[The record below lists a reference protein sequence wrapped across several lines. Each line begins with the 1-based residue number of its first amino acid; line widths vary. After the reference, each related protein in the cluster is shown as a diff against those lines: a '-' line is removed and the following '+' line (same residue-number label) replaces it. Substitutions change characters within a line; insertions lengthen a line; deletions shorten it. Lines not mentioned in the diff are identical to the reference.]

1 MLAKNRVGMSKQP
14 SIKMLADPGHLI
26 ALGFGS
32 GLVPLGPGTAGTLV
46 GVAVFLWFLYSPI
59 FSIPSYFLLCTILF
73 CVGIVLCARTSDFL
87 DSHDHKAIVFDEI
100 VGFFIGA
107 GWIPLLELFR
117 LVENAEIQFLFV
129 PLTFVLFRFFDIVK
143 PWPISKV
150 DRECKGGMGIMLD
163 DLLAGVLTFVLAPVI
178 CIFLG
183 YL

>member
-1 MLAKNRVGMSKQP
+1 MFVSLFLLR
-14 SIKMLADPGHLI
+14 
-26 ALGFGS
+26 
-32 GLVPLGPGTAGTLV
+32 
-46 GVAVFLWFLYSPI
+46 VFLWFLYSPI
-59 FSIPSYFLLCTILF
+59 FSISFYFLLCTILF

-117 LVENAEIQFLFV
+117 LVENVEIQFLFV

-150 DRECKGGMGIMLD
+150 DRECKGGIGIMLD